1 MTASPLILLHGVT
14 MSGRVWDALVPALS
28 RHHRVLAPTLCGHR
42 GGPPPPHRP
51 VRIDDLVDDV
61 ERRMDERGWDTAH
74 LAGNS
79 LGGWIAIELARRG
92 RARSVCALSP
102 AGFWDAGAPSHTGG
116 TSVISRAALL
126 TRLTRP
132 VAPLGLRSAAVRRTA
147 FRDVCARGDRL
158 TPRAALGIADD
169 LLDCP
174 ILGDVLAT
182 RSQIAPLD
190 PLPCPVTLAW
200 AARDRIL
207 PISVNGAVAR
217 ERLPRARFEIL
228 GGAGHVPMVDNP
240 RRVVRAILDTT
251 GALRD
256 DGLSRR

>member
-1 MTASPLILLHGVT
+1 
-14 MSGRVWDALVPALS
+14 MSGRVWDGLVPALS
-28 RHHRVLAPTLCGHR
+28 RHHHVLAPTLLGHR

-51 VRIDDLVDDV
+51 VDIGDLVDDI
-61 ERRMDERGWDTAH
+61 ERRMDEQGWDTAH
-74 LAGNS
+74 IAGNS

-102 AGFWDAGAPSHTGG
+102 AGFWTAGETSHSGG
-116 TSVISRAALL
+116 TSIIARLAMI

-132 VAPLGLRSAAVRRTA
+132 VAPIGLRSAAVRRIA
-147 FRDVCARGDRL
+147 FRDICVHGDRL
-158 TPRAALGIADD
+158 TARQALGIADD
-169 LLDCP
+169 LLSCP
-174 ILGDVLAT
+174 ILDDMLGT

-190 PLPCPVTLAW
+190 PLPGPVTLAW
-200 AARDRIL
+200 AARDRLL

-217 ERLPRARFEIL
+217 ERAPQARFEIL
-228 GGAGHVPMVDNP
+228 HGAGHVPMIDSP

-256 DGLSRR
+256 GGLSRR